1 MFFTYILKIEIDGSY
16 YCGHS
21 KNIESRL
28 QRHNSGKVRSTKAKR
43 PWILHYQEVFET
55 KSEAYRRE
63 MFFKSIDG
71 YNFLKSEKIT

>member
-1 MFFTYILKIEIDGSY
+1 MFFTYILKSEIDCSY
-16 YCGHS
+16 YYGHT